1 MMPATRALLALATA
15 PARED
20 GDGPDRSFFADAL
33 CAQTDPEVFFPE
45 KGGTTKEAKRICA
58 RCEVRAA
65 RLTFAMEGD
74 ERFGVWG
81 GLSERERRNLR
92 RVGPVTAEA
101 DRLAG

>member
-1 MMPATRALLALATA
+1 MMSATRALITLVAA
-15 PARED
+15 PARETD
-20 GDGPDRSFFADAL
+20 DRSFFADAL

-58 RCEVRAA
+58 RCEVRDACLA
-65 RLTFAMEGD
+65 YAVEGD

-81 GLSERERRNLR
+81 GLSESERRNLKR
-92 RVGPVTAEA
+92 GGPGTAEA

>member
-15 PARED
+15 PAREAD
-20 GDGPDRSFFADAL
+20 DGPDRGFFADAL

-58 RCEVRAA
+58 RCEVRDAC
-65 RLTFAMEGD
+65 LTFAVEGD

-81 GLSERERRNLR
+81 GLSERERRNLKR
-92 RVGPVTAEA
+92 GGPVTAEA